1 MIAIGKVLAVH
12 AAALEVR
19 LPFASIGEGVCVHAQ
34 GSLVRGEVSGVMQGR
49 AIVLA
54 HDPCGGVRAGDE
66 AVSEAHALCAPLGM
80 QLLGR
85 CVDARGCPI
94 DGGRAVRA
102 PLRPLAVSA
111 PHPHERAAID
121 DSLWTGVRAI
131 DALLTIG
138 RGARIG
144 IFGPPGAGKSTLL
157 HAIARGT
164 YADAIVIGLIGERGR
179 EAEEW
184 MRAAPRHAAIVC
196 ATSDRSAPERIRAAR
211 LAIAQAHALRSRGL
225 HVLLILDSVAR
236 YAGALRE
243 VALARGETAGRAG
256 YPPGVFA
263 QLAAS
268 LEVAGA
274 MNGGSITLVAT
285 VLSDGDERDPVSDA
299 ARSLLDGHIQLSS
312 SLAAA
317 GRFPAIDVPLS
328 ASRTMNEVVSARHRG
343 DAALVHAAL
352 ASLAETADARRL
364 GMQPVEAQAAKAAA
378 AEPALVAFLR
388 QDGRPEDPA
397 ATLSQLAALADTL
410 R

>member
-1 MIAIGKVLAVH
+1 MIAAGKVLAVR
-12 AAALEVR
+12 AATLEVR
-19 LPFASIGEGVCVHAQ
+19 LPFAAIGDGVCVYARS
-34 GSLVRGEVSGVMQGR
+34 GPVRGEVSGVMQGR

-54 HDPCGGVRAGDE
+54 HDPCDGVRVGDE
-66 AVSEAHALCAPLGM
+66 AVSDAYALCAPLGM

-85 CVDARGCPI
+85 CVDARGAAI
-94 DGGRAVRA
+94 DGGRSIRA
-102 PLRPLAVSA
+102 PLRSLTASP
-111 PHPHERAAID
+111 PHPSERAEIRD
-121 DSLWTGVRAI
+121 PSWTGVRAI

-157 HAIARGT
+157 HAIARGAG
-164 YADAIVIGLIGERGR
+164 ADAIVIGLIGERGR

-184 MRAAPRHAAIVC
+184 MRVAPRHAAIVC

-211 LAIAQAHALRSRGL
+211 LAIAQAHALRSHGL
-225 HVLLILDSVAR
+225 HVLLVLDSVAR
-236 YAGALRE
+236 YASALRE
-243 VALARGETAGRAG
+243 VALARGEPAGRGG

-263 QLAAS
+263 ELAAL

-274 MNGGSITLVAT
+274 THDGSITLVAT

-299 ARSLLDGHIQLSS
+299 ARSLLDGHIQLSA

-317 GRFPAIDVPLS
+317 GHFPAIDVPLS
-328 ASRTMNEVVSARHRG
+328 ASRTMNAVTAAEHRE
-343 DAALVHAAL
+343 DAALVRAAL
-352 ASLAETADARRL
+352 VSLAETADARRL
-364 GMQPVEAQAAKAAA
+364 GMDPAEAEAQTAAA
-378 AEPALVAFLR
+378 AEAALTGFLR
-388 QDGRPEDPA
+388 QGGHPQDPA